1 MNRSEA
7 LLRVI
12 GYSAMRGLGM
22 RIYQV
27 NELSSSLKKATRLF
41 ESPFI
46 FSAMRSLLKQPLTQG
61 GLGTHSHAVILII
74 SDWV

>member
-1 MNRSEA
+1 MNKSEA

-12 GYSAMRGLGM
+12 GYSAMRGQEM

-41 ESPFI
+41 ESPF
-46 FSAMRSLLKQPLTQG
+46 LVL
-61 GLGTHSHAVILII
+61 
-74 SDWV
+74 

>member
-12 GYSAMRGLGM
+12 GYSTMRGLGM

-41 ESPFI
+41 GSPFI
-46 FSAMRSLLKQPLTQG
+46 FML
-61 GLGTHSHAVILII
+61 
-74 SDWV
+74 

>member
-22 RIYQV
+22 RVYQV
-27 NELSSSLKKATRLF
+27 NEFFFSPKKATRLF

-46 FSAMRSLLKQPLTQG
+46 FM
-61 GLGTHSHAVILII
+61 LGEAF
-74 SDWV
+74 

>member
-22 RIYQV
+22 RVYQV
-27 NELSSSLKKATRLF
+27 NEFVFSLKKATRLF

-46 FSAMRSLLKQPLTQG
+46 FMLREAF
-61 GLGTHSHAVILII
+61 
-74 SDWV
+74 